1 MVKSKCDFKIKYKTA
16 NDALEF
22 IRFAYDPGLNEYYCN
37 RHKCWHVGHFK
48 EYTNP
53 ITRVHQL
60 FDKAERER
68 NEMQ

>member
-22 IRFAYDPGLNEYYCN
+22 IRFAYDSGLNEYYCN
-37 RHKCWHVGHFK
+37 RHKCSHVGHFK

-68 NEMQ
+68 NEMR